1 MNHPKMKM
9 KKGKLVTKQLL
20 VAIDFDS
27 TEQKYYESHWLWGV
41 SKWWQDFHFWVNYP
55 FKKHKQNLFS

>member
-20 VAIDFDS
+20 VAIDFNS
-27 TEQKYYESHWLWGV
+27 TEKNTIKVIGYGG
-41 SKWWQDFHFWVNYP
+41 WVNDEWI
-55 FKKHKQNLFS
+55 FIFGELSL